1 LPHGFAH
8 ETLPRVTTSIWFWI
22 AFHVGVFVAIGIDL
36 LTFRRRGR
44 ELSMTA
50 AARRS
55 VLWVIVS
62 CSSSRISGF
71 HPAHST
77 AYWSGELLALSS
89 CAAP

>member
-8 ETLPRVTTSIWFWI
+8 ENPAPRDDEPSGSGSL
-22 AFHVGVFVAIGIDL
+22 FHVGVFRRHWVDL

-62 CSSSRISGF
+62 FGV
-71 HPAHST
+71 
-77 AYWSGELLALSS
+77 
-89 CAAP
+89 